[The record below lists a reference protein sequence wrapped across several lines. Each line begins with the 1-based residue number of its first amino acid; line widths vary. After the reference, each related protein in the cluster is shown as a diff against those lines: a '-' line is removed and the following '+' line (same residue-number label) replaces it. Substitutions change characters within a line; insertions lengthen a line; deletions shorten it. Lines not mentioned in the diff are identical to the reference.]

1 MEAVK
6 RKDSEIIN
14 HFKNLL
20 GRAPVL
26 EDQYTDDDLPA
37 VYPSLKWSTIFAL
50 VEKTTFKNKK
60 PVSLLSITLNI
71 KPI

>member
-20 GRAPVL
+20 GRGPVF
-26 EDQYTDDDLPA
+26 EDQYTDDDLA
-37 VYPSLKWSTIFAL
+37 TVYSSLK
-50 VEKTTFKNKK
+50 
-60 PVSLLSITLNI
+60 
-71 KPI
+71 

>member
-26 EDQYTDDDLPA
+26 EDQYTDDDLPT
-37 VYPSLKWSTIFAL
+37 VYSSLKWSTIFVL
-50 VEKTTFKNKK
+50 LEKNSFKNKK
-60 PVSLLSITLNI
+60 PVSLLSITLNT